1 VEKKG
6 FELAVC
12 ASSWHRGKKYWA
24 DNEKIATPTRLLC
37 WTWASEAKG
46 CGFHPSNNR
55 HVPYQSLTKMPL
67 AEEITQ

>member
-1 VEKKG
+1 MDWPEFALQVFGANIREHPLFG
-6 FELAVC
+6 
-12 ASSWHRGKKYWA
+12 
-24 DNEKIATPTRLLC
+24 
-37 WTWASEAKG
+37 AKG